1 MRIELTKSA
10 ILFLLFL
17 PAGSIIAQQNA
28 VHPPPQG
35 KSAFKTLKEN
45 ESYAM
50 GVEMLRNLKRQRF
63 DFDLNTVILGMKDA
77 DAGGK
82 LAMTDDEMLEML
94 NISASEAR
102 MMKTSDQLI
111 AGQENRK
118 AEEEFLAQNHS
129 REGVVTLP
137 SGLQYKVLKAGN
149 GNKPSAA
156 DTVEVNYR
164 GTLVDGTQFENTYD
178 AGHPATIR
186 VSDPHVTAGLREA
199 LKLMPVGA
207 KWQLFIPSRLA
218 YGQRPSGRVIGPYS
232 MLIYELEVLSIQK
245 KS

>member
-1 MRIELTKSA
+1 MRIEPTKSA

-28 VHPPPQG
+28 GAKKPAEKP
-35 KSAFKTLKEN
+35 ALRTLKEK

-63 DFDLNTVILGMKDA
+63 DFDLNTVMLGMKDA

-102 MMKTSDQLI
+102 MMKTSDQLV

-118 AEEEFLAQNHS
+118 AEEDFLAQNHS
-129 REGVVTLP
+129 RKGVVTLP
-137 SGLQYKVLKAGN
+137 SGLQYKVLKEGN
-149 GNKPSAA
+149 GNKPTAA

-164 GTLVDGTQFENTYD
+164 GTLIDGTQFENTND

-186 VSDPHVTAGLREA
+186 VSDPHVIAGLRET

-207 KWQLFIPSRLA
+207 RWQLFIPSRLA

-232 MLIYELEVLSIQK
+232 MLIYDLELLSIQK
-245 KS
+245 KP